1 VLQLA
6 EVVVKGENPTGWAA
20 FVRNYKEKYPDAVL
34 DYKTL
39 MQKYI
44 KGEKPE

>member
-1 VLQLA
+1 MGKMGKNT
-6 EVVVKGENPTGWAA
+6 EGGWSWWITA
-20 FVRNYKEKYPDAVL
+20 YKNAHPEEVL
-34 DYKTL
+34 DYKVL